1 MKPTKNLIFRT
12 LVIAA
17 ALVLSACSTTKTT
30 SSATGEQVGEATVP
44 TQAQGEKI
52 GQRAVKRW
60 ENIINKKFDD
70 AYEMLSPGYRQTHDK
85 VQYAQI
91 IGNRPVH
98 WTKAS
103 YVDHDCPSA
112 DVCMIRVTVAFNVLM
127 PGAGRVNSENIVE
140 EKWLRVD
147 GEWFFFPD
155 NAGK

>member
-1 MKPTKNLIFRT
+1 MKPTKSLLLCT

-17 ALVLSACSTTKTT
+17 GIGLSACSTTKTVT
-30 SSATGEQVGEATVP
+30 TANGEQVSQSPP
-44 TQAQGEKI
+44 TQAEGEKI

-98 WTKAS
+98 WTKAT
-103 YVDHDCPSA
+103 YVGHECPSA
-112 DVCMIRVTVAFNVLM
+112 DVCTISVTVAFNVLM
-127 PGAGRVNSENIVE
+127 PGAGTVKSENIVE
-140 EKWLRVD
+140 EKWLRIEN
-147 GEWFFFPD
+147 EWYFLPD